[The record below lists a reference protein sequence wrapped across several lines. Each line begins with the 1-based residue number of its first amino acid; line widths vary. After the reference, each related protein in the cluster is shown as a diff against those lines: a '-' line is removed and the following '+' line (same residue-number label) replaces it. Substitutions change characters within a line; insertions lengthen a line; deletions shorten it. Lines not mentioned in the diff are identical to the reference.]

1 MSFSDDFLIF
11 LSGYHSDYKL
21 MRARMGGYSG
31 PPELLFQQSQKE
43 IKAATLRSLI
53 SRLKRRG
60 LIERRGLFWFMTKK
74 GTQYLEEKAEK
85 KLPSHTEKQTEEQRG
100 SKNKKKNMIIV
111 FDIPET
117 LRHKRDWLRG
127 ELIGL
132 GFIPLQKSVWIGS
145 APFPRAFIENLSHL
159 DILPYIKFFRAREE
173 EIVSL

>member
-11 LSGYHSDYKL
+11 LSGYHSGYKL
-21 MRARMGGYSG
+21 TRARMGGYSG
-31 PPELLFQQSQKE
+31 PPELLFQQSKKE
-43 IKAATLRSLI
+43 IKAATLRSII

-60 LIERRGLFWFMTKK
+60 LIDRRGIFWLITKK
-74 GTQYLEEKAEK
+74 GKNYLEEKSEK
-85 KLPSHTEKQTEEQRG
+85 RLPSHAGKQIEGQSR
-100 SKNKKKNMIIV
+100 SKKKNMIIA

-132 GFIPLQKSVWIGS
+132 GFAPLQKSVWIGA
-145 APFPRAFIENLSHL
+145 APLPRAFIENLFNL
-159 DILPYIKFFRAREE
+159 DVLPYIKFFRAQEE